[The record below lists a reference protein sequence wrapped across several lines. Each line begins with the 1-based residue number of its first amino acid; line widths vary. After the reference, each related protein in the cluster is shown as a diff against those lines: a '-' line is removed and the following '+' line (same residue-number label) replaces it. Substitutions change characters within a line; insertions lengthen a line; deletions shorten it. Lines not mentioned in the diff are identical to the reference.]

1 MMSQENIL
9 SAANHLPIDLNM
21 LDWASYDCYDFL
33 GCRVALGSNSIEFT
47 THIRRLLRSFPAI
60 DGEQPDLTFS
70 FVLAPSSDQASSQ
83 PLHCVYR
90 NGEQLGCA
98 SDYWQLFRLM
108 EWQLD
113 IFLSET
119 VRNYL
124 LLHAGVVAYQGN
136 GLIFPAS
143 SGNGKSS
150 LTLALLLQNYRYL
163 SDELAVID
171 PATGELSAFP
181 KPFSL
186 KNPRLFPQVTYSP
199 DIWLG
204 LEPSVLS
211 EISGNAAK
219 PVWYIHADDL
229 KPHITYQGTVPI
241 RYIIFPKY
249 EPASSPQLEPLTA
262 GQAMRQLLDHC
273 VNFTMLGQGGLSLLA
288 RLVAEAQC
296 FALTVNGPEATTK
309 LITQLF

>member
-1 MMSQENIL
+1 MSV
-9 SAANHLPIDLNM
+9 ANHLPTDLNT
-21 LDWASYDCYDFL
+21 LDWAGYDCYDFL
-33 GCRVALGSNSIEFT
+33 GCRVAFRSTSVGFT
-47 THIRRLLRSFPAI
+47 AHIRRLLRSFPAA
-60 DGEQPDLTFS
+60 DGEQADLTFS
-70 FVLAPSSDQASSQ
+70 FVLSSSSDQASPQ

-90 NGEQLGCA
+90 NGEQIGCA
-98 SDYWQLFRLM
+98 GDYWQLFRLM

-119 VRNYL
+119 VRAYL
-124 LLHAGVVAYQGN
+124 LLHAGVVACQGN

-150 LTLALLLQNYRYL
+150 LTLALLLQDYSYL

-186 KNPRLFPQVTYSP
+186 KNPRLFPQVIYSK
-199 DIWLG
+199 DTWLG
-204 LEPSVLS
+204 PEPSTLAG
-211 EISGNAAK
+211 ISSNAAK

-229 KPHITYQGTVPI
+229 KPHITHRGTVPI

-249 EPASSPQLEPLTA
+249 EPTSSPQLEPLTA
-262 GQAMRQLLDHC
+262 GQAMRHLLDHC

>member
-1 MMSQENIL
+1 L
-9 SAANHLPIDLNM
+9 SAANHLPTDLNT
-21 LDWASYDCYDFL
+21 LDWAGYDCYDFL
-33 GCRVALGSNSIEFT
+33 GCRVVFRCNSVEFI
-47 THIRRLLRSFPAI
+47 THIRRLLRSFPPA
-60 DGEQPDLTFS
+60 DPKRADLTFS
-70 FVLAPSSDQASSQ
+70 FVLSPSSNQASPQ

-90 NGEQLGCA
+90 NNKQIGCTA
-98 SDYWQLFRLM
+98 DYWQLFRLM

-119 VRNYL
+119 VRAHL

-136 GLIFPAS
+136 GFIFPAS
-143 SGNGKSS
+143 SGSGKST
-150 LTLALLLQNYRYL
+150 LTLALLLQGYSYL

-171 PATGELSAFP
+171 PTTRELSAFP

-186 KNPRLFPQVTYSP
+186 KNPLLFPQVTYSQ
-199 DIWLG
+199 DTWLG
-204 LEPSVLS
+204 PESSSLTETSS
-211 EISGNAAK
+211 NGAN

-229 KPHITYQGTVPI
+229 KPHITHQGTVPI

-249 EPASSPQLEPLTA
+249 ESASTPHLEPLSA

-273 VNFTMLGQGGLSLLA
+273 VNFTMLGRGGLSLLA

-296 FALTVNGPEATTK
+296 LALTVNGPEATTK
-309 LITQLF
+309 LITNLF